1 MKERPQKNEEICSNK
16 QNHEK
21 VKCTEGLN
29 VQRGR
34 KQETKQG
41 DEIKP
46 KRSEDRS

>member
-1 MKERPQKNEEICSNK
+1 MKKRPQKNEEICSNK

-21 VKCTEGLN
+21 VKCTEGLW
-29 VQRGR
+29 RGR